1 MALLRA
7 LDRRHAEKPR
17 QDARHLDD
25 GDLVLA
31 AKRVLAGEP
40 HDEVERLVRH
50 LGKRVRGVQAH
61 GQQQGLHFALKE
73 LLDPAAL
80 ARVALTVGHQLDALL
95 LQQGQQFVVVD
106 GVLLRH
112 EGVHLGG
119 QLFVGFD
126 GVQAALLMGLVRV
139 ELGRH
144 AHLEE
149 LVEVAG
155 NDAQVAQAFQQ
166 GDIGSARPVHHP
178 LVESQDAVVSVQK
191 SQAGLGVAGAHENR
205 GYQGMRQGP
214 AGFGCV
220 HVT

>member
-1 MALLRA
+1 MR
-7 LDRRHAEKPR
+7 
-17 QDARHLDD
+17 
-25 GDLVLA
+25 
-31 AKRVLAGEP
+31 
-40 HDEVERLVRH
+40 
-50 LGKRVRGVQAH
+50 
-61 GQQQGLHFALKE
+61 FALKE
-73 LLDPAAL
+73 LLDPATL

-112 EGVHLGG
+112 KGMHLGG

-126 GVQAALLMGLVRV
+126 GVQAALLTDLVRV

-166 GDIGSARPVHHP
+166 RHIGSACPIHHP

-191 SQAGLGVAGAHENR
+191 SQAGLWVAGAHENR

-214 AGFGCV
+214 AGLGWWPCHLILTIIQQLDDVCV
-220 HVT
+220 TV